1 VVVRY
6 EFGQIHRKFR
16 TVRIRAGGIRAGGGA
31 SDQATPTR
39 TKAKGASS
47 ERQEFEKV
55 IATIMGAVSEF
66 PEALKRVVE
75 ALKTEMAL
83 CPT

>member
-1 VVVRY
+1 MNSDRY
-6 EFGQIHRKFR
+6 IGNYGPCGPDRLEFVPVEERPIE
-16 TVRIRAGGIRAGGGA
+16 
-31 SDQATPTR
+31 ATPTR

-75 ALKTEMAL
+75 ALKTEMVL